1 MSVSQSIMMYLLYH
15 CCTKF
20 NGARTWVT
28 CWLKPLF
35 AACQKFAM
43 VKASQWPPRNTTFT
57 FFHQSN
63 MSQKKKSASNSSFSK
78 PINNKAFWRYFQIH
92 ADNSRNL
99 GLKIIWDKFYHLET
113 SANLLYKLIRDWN
126 ICNICTKNLYK

>member
-43 VKASQWPPRNTTFT
+43 VKASQWPPRNTTLT

-63 MSQKKKSASNSSFSK
+63 MSQKK
-78 PINNKAFWRYFQIH
+78 IQQQIH
-92 ADNSRNL
+92 PFLNQLTTKHFGD
-99 GLKIIWDKFYHLET
+99 IFKFMLTTAE
-113 SANLLYKLIRDWN
+113 I
-126 ICNICTKNLYK
+126 